1 VKKVDEQKIR
11 RKEIRRDVLGR
22 EKVALENE
30 NVVDKYFGK
39 T

>member
-1 VKKVDEQKIR
+1 VKKVDEQKM
-11 RKEIRRDVLGR
+11 RKEMYWEERVVL
-22 EKVALENE
+22 ESE